1 MSKKLMKEGYPVA
14 GSPLLWLLILPLIF
28 SCAGLPPNG
37 ESKDARIIRNVPFYP
52 QEAYQCGPASL
63 AGVLNYW
70 GLNISPAEIAAAIYS
85 PGARGTLDVDMGFY
99 AEKKGLRA
107 SQYRGSLEDLKSNI
121 DSNRPLLVLVDDG
134 FWVYEQA
141 HYMVVVG
148 YDTGGLIVNSGKE
161 QGRFIP
167 LNRFLKSWE
176 RTKFWTLRITPK

>member
-1 MSKKLMKEGYPVA
+1 
-14 GSPLLWLLILPLIF
+14 
-28 SCAGLPPNG
+28 
-37 ESKDARIIRNVPFYP
+37 
-52 QEAYQCGPASL
+52 
-63 AGVLNYW
+63 
-70 GLNISPAEIAAAIYS
+70 
-85 PGARGTLDVDMGFY
+85 MGFY